1 MGFDSQTAEET
12 GLVVLGG
19 LVKSSGTQKDISMSI
34 LQGCSYI
41 IGLHYKGGIWDIPIL
56 SSAYVLFW
64 GPENPFFVK
73 APRCSGGRRGAR

>member
-1 MGFDSQTAEET
+1 MGSDSQTAEET

-19 LVKSSGTQKDISMSI
+19 LVKSSSLQKDISISI
-34 LQGCSYI
+34 LQGCPYI
-41 IGLHYKGGIWDIPIL
+41 IGFIIKGVYGISL
-56 SSAYVLFW
+56 FSVLLTCFFG